1 MIPEWLR
8 RGLVA
13 LMLGLMYF
21 LGYPIIPF
29 NGEKD
34 INHAKEDQTHNS
46 AVEFRHEG
54 F

>member
-29 NGEKD
+29 NGEGF
-34 INHAKEDQTHNS
+34 NNAKEDQTHNS
-46 AVEFRHEG
+46 TVEFRQKG